1 LPSLVALPA
10 PHTHNSH
17 LRRIQVD
24 FLNALK
30 PLKKLRKLD
39 FDHPWVT
46 PRETP
51 FHRPDGRTIR
61 SVQARELSPSIL
73 ADPALEGKVRDLI
86 RASASLLPASLDL
99 DLRNPHADRLAPPR
113 SASLRLVLPPLAHL
127 SPRSTPQLPTCV
139 PSTPSTRAASAH
151 LRGPTR
157 PSTRW
162 GGTAFA

>member
-1 LPSLVALPA
+1 M
-10 PHTHNSH
+10 
-17 LRRIQVD
+17 
-24 FLNALK
+24 
-30 PLKKLRKLD
+30 
-39 FDHPWVT
+39 T

-113 SASLRLVLPPLAHL
+113 PP
-127 SPRSTPQLPTCV
+127 SPRAPFSSIHAAV
-139 PSTPSTRAASAH
+139 ADMRAVYPKYA
-151 LRGPTR
+151 RR
-157 PSTRW
+157 FC
-162 GGTAFA
+162 AFARAHPALDTLVWHCVRLTKWIWSFSRQEVPGEPGRNRVAFTEVAQVEWFKGE